1 MTEEQ
6 APTAAYYRRVARQIR
21 EHAHDAHLPEV
32 RRDLLDLAERFDR
45 MALFVEKRYPNRRR
59 VRLPEGN
66 PNN

>member
-32 RRDLLDLAERFDR
+32 RRDLLDLTERFVIGGR
-45 MALFVEKRYPNRRR
+45 PVCPL
-59 VRLPEGN
+59 
-66 PNN
+66 